1 MTQSISELERD
12 IEESRARLD
21 LTIDRIQ
28 GKLSTSGVVDDV
40 IGQVRR
46 SGYGG
51 AVDRSLEAIRNNPVP
66 VLLVVAGLGWLLHR
80 ASRQQGRVA
89 TPRARVYD
97 ATTAADA
104 GTPVVRTRIDPVYD
118 PDNPTPHPSADYLE
132 PRRSVDARA

>member
-1 MTQSISELERD
+1 MTQSIRDLERD

-28 GKLSTSGVVDDV
+28 GKLSASGVVDDV

-46 SGYGG
+46 SGYGS
-51 AVDRSLEAIRNNPVP
+51 AVDRSMEAIRNNPVP
-66 VLLVVAGLGWLLHR
+66 VLLVVAGIGWLLHR
-80 ASRQQGRVA
+80 ASRQAGRPNGRV
-89 TPRARVYD
+89 RVYD
-97 ATTAADA
+97 AADE
-104 GTPVVRTRIDPVYD
+104 GVPVVRTRIDPVYD

>member
-1 MTQSISELERD
+1 MTQSITDLERD

-46 SGYGG
+46 SGYGVV
-51 AVDRSLEAIRNNPVP
+51 VDRSLEAIRNNPVP
-66 VLLVVAGLGWLLHR
+66 VLLVVAGFGWLLHR
-80 ASRQQGRVA
+80 AARQQGAGRV
-89 TPRARVYD
+89 RVYD
-97 ATTAADA
+97 TASGD
-104 GTPVVRTRIDPVYD
+104 GVPVVRTRVNPVYD
-118 PDNPTPHPSADYLE
+118 PDNPTPHPNADYLE

>member
-46 SGYGG
+46 SGYGVV
-51 AVDRSLEAIRNNPVP
+51 VDRSLEAIRNNPVP
-66 VLLVVAGLGWLLHR
+66 VLLVVAGFGWLLHR
-80 ASRQQGRVA
+80 AARQQTAGTGRV
-89 TPRARVYD
+89 RVYD
-97 ATTAADA
+97 TATGQDV
-104 GTPVVRTRIDPVYD
+104 PVVRTRIDPVYA
-118 PDNPTPHPSADYLE
+118 PDNPSPHPNADFLE
-132 PRRSVDARA
+132 PRRSADARA

>member
-1 MTQSISELERD
+1 MTQSIQDLERD

-28 GKLSTSGVVDDV
+28 GKLSASGVVDDV

-46 SGYGG
+46 SGYGT

-66 VLLVVAGLGWLLHR
+66 VLLVVAGIGWLLHR
-80 ASRQQGRVA
+80 AARQDGRVG
-89 TPRARVYD
+89 RARVYD
-97 ATTAADA
+97 AAMPDD
-104 GTPVVRTRIDPVYD
+104 GVPVVRTRVDPSYD
-118 PDNPTPHPSADYLE
+118 PDDPTPHPSADYLE